1 MNLTLTTMRKRVL
14 PLKGFCYRW
23 ARWDE
28 LTESIIGIVIEA
40 R

>member
-1 MNLTLTTMRKRVL
+1 VL

-28 LTESIIGIVIEA
+28 FTESIIEIGIEA
-40 R
+40 RKGSKGL